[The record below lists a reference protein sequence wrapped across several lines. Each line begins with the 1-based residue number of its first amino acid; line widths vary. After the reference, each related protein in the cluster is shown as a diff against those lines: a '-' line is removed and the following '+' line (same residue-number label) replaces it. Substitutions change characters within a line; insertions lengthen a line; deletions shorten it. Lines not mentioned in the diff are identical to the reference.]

1 MTLIL
6 NPLPGIP
13 IIRPGDDLVQVIL
26 DSLEREGIV
35 LQDGDIL
42 VLAQKIVSKSEDRY
56 VNLNQVKPSQEAFA
70 LAQETQKDSCLV
82 ELILRESSCVLR
94 TRPGTIIVEHRLGFV
109 CANAGIDH
117 SNVGDISEGLD
128 EWVLLLPEDPDKSA
142 RELRMRLETACGKE
156 VGVLIVDSH
165 GRAWRLGTVGITIG
179 MAGVPGLVD
188 LRGKPDMFG
197 YRLQITKVGAADE
210 LAAAASLVMG
220 QSDEKKPVVHV
231 RGFPYPLRDA
241 SLRELLRPEEEDLF
255 R

>member
-13 IIRPGDDLVQVIL
+13 IIKPGDDLGKVIL
-26 DSLEREGIV
+26 DGIERECIV

-56 VNLNQVKPSQEAFA
+56 VNLNQVKPSEEALE
-70 LAQETQKDSCLV
+70 LAHKTQKDPRLV

-94 TRPGTIIVEHRLGFV
+94 TRTGTIIVEHRLGFV

-142 RELRMRLETACGKE
+142 HELRIRLETASGK
-156 VGVLIVDSH
+156 VLGVLIVDSH
-165 GRAWRLGTVGITIG
+165 GRAWRLGTVGISIG
-179 MAGVPGLVD
+179 IAGMPGLVD

-197 YRLQITKVGAADE
+197 YRLQITEVGAADE

-231 RGFPYPLRDA
+231 RGFPYPLRDV

>member
-6 NPLPGIP
+6 TPLPGIP
-13 IIRPGDDLVQVIL
+13 IIKPGDDLVQVIL
-26 DSLEREGIV
+26 DSIEREGIV

-42 VLAQKIVSKSEDRY
+42 VLAQKIVSKSEDRF
-56 VNLNQVKPSQEAFA
+56 VNLDQVKPSEEAFE
-70 LAQETQKDSCLV
+70 LAHKTQKDPRLV

-142 RELRMRLETACGKE
+142 CQLRIGLETTSAKKL
-156 VGVLIVDSH
+156 GVLIVDSH

-197 YRLQITKVGAADE
+197 YRLQTTEVGIADE
-210 LAAAASLVMG
+210 LAAGASLVMG

-231 RGFPYPLRDA
+231 RGFPYPPRDA
-241 SLRELLRPEEEDLF
+241 SLGELLRPEEEDLF